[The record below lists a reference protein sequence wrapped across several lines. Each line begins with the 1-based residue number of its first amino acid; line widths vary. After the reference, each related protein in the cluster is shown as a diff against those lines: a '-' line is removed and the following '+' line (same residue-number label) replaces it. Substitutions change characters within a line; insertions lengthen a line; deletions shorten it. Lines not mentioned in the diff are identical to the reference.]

1 MLLSNQR
8 ICCCVQHCDS
18 YGSDIWQV
26 CLCCD
31 RPASQQSCWHCMAL
45 APGFWRQR
53 APCGE
58 CMLTNA
64 AWPVGNSIWSR
75 AIWPPYGHR
84 MATVWPSGHLHLLH
98 HVVANAVCTFPNASS
113 LFQASPVPSV
123 NVVDP
128 SVCAAC
134 MQIRVQLGA
143 EGFPLYGDTMYAN
156 MAHSSSPK
164 VGKPQ

>member
-1 MLLSNQR
+1 MAATYGRSVYAVTDLPLNKAVGIAWLLPQ
-8 ICCCVQHCDS
+8 
-18 YGSDIWQV
+18 
-26 CLCCD
+26 
-31 RPASQQSCWHCMAL
+31 ASGDKERHVVSACSQTLHGLWETASGRGL
-45 APGFWRQR
+45 
-53 APCGE
+53 
-58 CMLTNA
+58 
-64 AWPVGNSIWSR
+64 
-75 AIWPPYGHR
+75 YGHR